1 MKDAEKTK
9 SLISE
14 NKYYHGTEADQFS
27 YIRLP
32 KILFLDPY
40 YKNLSVEAKV
50 IYAAMLDRMSLSI
63 RENWLDEQGRV
74 YIYFTLETIY
84 SYLDCKKDTA
94 LKILK
99 ELDNYKMIARRKQGF
114 GLPTMIY
121 VLKIDYLPN
130 VSKEYKD
137 NSRSLDYIDDEGVN
151 TEVEKTDLSRSEKS
165 TSGGRKNRPVAVGK
179 NVPNLTENPSGN
191 KTERECARAKES
203 EPAEKKAYG
212 VYGNVLLSQDEYN
225 DLKNRFAEPDKLLNK
240 VSCIFEEYGAKK
252 NHLAYAIKIG
262 LQDGFKPPAEMS
274 EEKKRDSEITRRTM
288 EAFDDE
294 TALSRSEHVRERIEE
309 LGLSLAADP
318 QFLRERIAE
327 DFVRRWGRGLEISLS
342 QIRIPVTDRSKGAP
356 QSIGDI
362 INHFTEDE

>member
-1 MKDAEKTK
+1 MSEK
-9 SLISE
+9 IEIQE

-27 YIRLP
+27 HIRLP
-32 KILFLDPY
+32 KILFTDPY
-40 YKNLSVEAKV
+40 YKKLSVEAKV

-137 NSRSLDYIDDEGVN
+137 NSRSLDYNDD
-151 TEVEKTDLSRSEKS
+151 D
-165 TSGGRKNRPVAVGK
+165 
-179 NVPNLTENPSGN
+179 VPNLTENPSGN
-191 KTERECARAKES
+191 KPERESARAKES

-212 VYGNVLLSQDEYN
+212 VYGNVLLSPDEYN
-225 DLKNRFAEPDKLLNK
+225 DLKKRFAEPDKLLNK

-262 LQDGFKPPAEMS
+262 MQDGFEPPTEMS

-362 INHFTEDE
+362 INHFKEDY